1 MVWVRLEDEFPDH
14 PKVDAAGPLASW
26 LFVTSL
32 CYANKH
38 LTNGFISES
47 RVKRLAD
54 LDDPLAAAKRLVQV
68 GLWEVAKGGYQI
80 HDYHGYQP
88 SAEEVK
94 RERDENAARVAG
106 WRRRK
111 REAEQAAA
119 GKEVRNGVTEP
130 SRNAVRTGAPVP
142 VPVNPVNPVPV
153 RKSSADDFKAREAR
167 KTPAAFKNQPWND
180 ESIYGPIVTV
190 EGMKT

>member
-54 LDDPLAAAKRLVQV
+54 
-68 GLWEVAKGGYQI
+68 
-80 HDYHGYQP
+80 
-88 SAEEVK
+88 
-94 RERDENAARVAG
+94 
-106 WRRRK
+106 
-111 REAEQAAA
+111 
-119 GKEVRNGVTEP
+119 
-130 SRNAVRTGAPVP
+130 
-142 VPVNPVNPVPV
+142 
-153 RKSSADDFKAREAR
+153 DFKAREAR